1 MNIEIIPFVG
11 FNQVKFG
18 MSLEKIKELLGEPTE
33 TVREKHEDDS
43 EDVSLMYG
51 DLGAE
56 LSFMSEDDFR
66 LGLITCFA
74 PNFTLDDQSYAGMSE
89 ADFLKDAKFD
99 DLILEETFEELNA
112 KDYTIDSK
120 GLSVWIQDGFV
131 DSITMFPNHID
142 EDTVEWPA

>member
-51 DLGAE
+51 ELGAE

-66 LGLITCFA
+66 L
-74 PNFTLDDQSYAGMSE
+74 
-89 ADFLKDAKFD
+89 
-99 DLILEETFEELNA
+99 
-112 KDYTIDSK
+112 
-120 GLSVWIQDGFV
+120 
-131 DSITMFPNHID
+131 
-142 EDTVEWPA
+142 